1 MLVFNFDTT
10 FIHSIFYCLQRLVT
24 QTGFFLAS
32 RRTWIAFQGLDFSRE
47 LNFSQTDFSSLLIR
61 RYGFITYGL
70 TSFSEL
76 DFPWNFF
83 LRPRELGP
91 QHLGHRELGPLGTW
105 ATENLGYCE
114 LGPLGPLGTWSTGN
128 LGHLELGPLETWATL
143 NLGHLELDTLGT
155 WATGN
160 LGHWE
165 LGPLEVWAAWN
176 LGHLELGPP
185 WTWATWNLAFSKL
198 LPTSM
203 LPKDLLRQRWEYCT
217 GRPFFD

>member
-24 QTGFFLAS
+24 QTGFLLLEGLELPFKDLIFLGN
-32 RRTWIAFQGLDFSRE
+32 WIFPKPIFPPCLFGDTDLSHTGW
-47 LNFSQTDFSSLLIR
+47 LPSQNLTSLKTFSSGR
-61 RYGFITYGL
+61 ANWGHNT
-70 TSFSEL
+70 
-76 DFPWNFF
+76 
-83 LRPRELGP
+83 
-91 QHLGHRELGPLGTW
+91 LGHRELGPLGTW

-114 LGPLGPLGTWSTGN
+114 LWPLGPLGTWSTGN
-128 LGHLELGPLETWATL
+128 LGHLELGPLETWATRS
-143 NLGHLELDTLGT
+143 LGHLDLGPLGT
-155 WATGN
+155 WAT
-160 LGHWE
+160 L
-165 LGPLEVWAAWN
+165 N

-185 WTWATWNLAFSKL
+185 WTRATWNLAFSKL